1 MGKKRCE
8 IDAEFK
14 WNIKDLIKDEEE
26 YEKNYTEVNML
37 ANKIKSM
44 QGSITLNSQNLQIYL
59 DTALR
64 LDYLLEKIYVYSYLY
79 HYQDMSSEIGLK
91 YKNKADKLV
100 EDVNLK
106 TSFTSSELLSI
117 PYTKILEY
125 EKLNPELAKYAFTLE
140 KAFRYQ
146 EHTLSIK
153 EEQIIAEA
161 VNTFGTPDEVFSN
174 LDNVDI
180 DLGYIKNE
188 NGQKVKLTNA
198 NYINYMTSP
207 KRQVRRQAFN
217 NMYKFFGAFI
227 NTISA
232 AYKGVIKEDF
242 FSSHVRKFN
251 SPLEQSLYSDNINPA
266 VYNTLISEVHRFL
279 PLMYRYFKARNDYLG
294 IKSHMYDI
302 YVDLGEV
309 KDIKIPYEK
318 GIAYVK
324 EALAPLGEKYIADLS
339 KAFTCGWIDVYPNDY
354 KRSGA
359 YQWGVYNTHPYVSLN
374 YTDDYD
380 SVSTL
385 AHELGH
391 AMHSYYSDKNNS
403 YNMAG
408 YPIFLAEIASTVNE
422 VLIDDYFY
430 RQAKTDEEK
439 IAHLA
444 SFLDKVRATI
454 FRQTMFAEFEKDIH
468 EEYEKGTPITSKFLC
483 DKYYELNKMYFGKN
497 VVSDESI
504 KYEWARIPHFYTP
517 FYVYKYATGLI
528 VALIIASDILNG
540 NTQTKEKYLEFL
552 SAGGSKYPLEILAS
566 TGIDI
571 TDPATIKK
579 AFVLVEQKLEQLEQ
593 LVSKK
598 VK

>member
-14 WNIKDLIKDEEE
+14 WNITDLIKDEEE
-26 YEKNYTEVNML
+26 YEKNYTEINML

-44 QGSITLNSQNLQIYL
+44 QGSITLNAQNLQIYL
-59 DTALR
+59 DTSLR

-106 TSFTSSELLSI
+106 ISFTSSELLSI

-125 EKLNPELAKYAFTLE
+125 EDFNPKLTKYAFTLE

-161 VNTFGTPDEVFSN
+161 VNAFGTPDEVFSN

-318 GIAYVK
+318 GVAYVK

-439 IAHLA
+439 IAHLT

-483 DKYYELNKMYFGKN
+483 DKYHELNKMYFGKN